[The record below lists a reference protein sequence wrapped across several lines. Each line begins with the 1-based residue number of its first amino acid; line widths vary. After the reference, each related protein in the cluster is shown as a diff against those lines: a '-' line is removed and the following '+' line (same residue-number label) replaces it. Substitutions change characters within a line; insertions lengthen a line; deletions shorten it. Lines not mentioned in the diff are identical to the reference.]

1 MQGDEEIH
9 VMIKEEFIHDN
20 SNNQKQSCNKDYA
33 VKGPDCLIHSWE

>member
-9 VMIKEEFIHDN
+9 VMIKEELIHDN